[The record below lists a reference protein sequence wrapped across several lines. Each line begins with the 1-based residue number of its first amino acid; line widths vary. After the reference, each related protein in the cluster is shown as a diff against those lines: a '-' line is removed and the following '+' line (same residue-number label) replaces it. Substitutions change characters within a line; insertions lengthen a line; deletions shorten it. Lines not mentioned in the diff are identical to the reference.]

1 MDSPSADHGHS
12 DERASSNGAPVVDR
26 RGQDAFAIGTFLA
39 SAPRRDRL
47 GTSRRSIRPRVH
59 EYLGRAIRCRA
70 RTARK
75 VGSGTHSDRKS
86 VVSGKSVSVRVDLGG
101 RRIIKKKKRSKQQA
115 KEC

>member
-47 GTSRRSIRPRVH
+47 GTSRRSIRPRVPD
-59 EYLGRAIRCRA
+59 YLGRAIRCRD

-75 VGSGTHSDRKS
+75 VGSGTHSGMVALAPVSYS
-86 VVSGKSVSVRVDLGG
+86 VPPDDLPRLSGLQTLPDFRHGF
-101 RRIIKKKKRSKQQA
+101 
-115 KEC
+115 